1 MSAASGLVR
10 FKRTGNIYMCCY
22 EGTSDVMLPFIFR
35 PEECFEDGYYHAISY
50 GRKINNESDW
60 IKPDDVNDIDDI
72 EIYSDYGS
80 GFYWEGEGSETA
92 KVITKGTNFGYIYD
106 YTNGKPK
113 WVTDFWKSIEEKEN
127 K

>member
-22 EGTSDVMLPFIFR
+22 EGTSDIMIPFIFK
-35 PEECFEDGYYHAISY
+35 PEECLQDGYYHPISY
-50 GRKINNESDW
+50 GRKLGDENEW
-60 IKPDDVNDIDDI
+60 NKPDVDDIDEI

-80 GFYWEGEGSETA
+80 GFYWEGEGSESA

-113 WVTDFWKSIEEKEN
+113 WVTDFWNSLGLR
-127 K
+127 